1 MKREFEEYFP
11 LPWSVK
17 CRQACYD
24 MDFREEFV
32 MLDMNAV
39 EGQDGK
45 RPPSLIDFTARGS
58 YDHLNGRDP
67 ILEARKDALKYLVQ
81 CANLMPEAARLLR
94 SADEKLLDLCRTCV
108 NAMTEAGYFVDCKN
122 CNVENLDTSI
132 RALLAKLEGGEDDA

>member
-1 MKREFEEYFP
+1 MKRDFEEYFP
-11 LPWSVK
+11 LPWQGK
-17 CRQACYD
+17 CRLACYD
-24 MDFREEFV
+24 MGFREEFI

-81 CANLMPEAARLLR
+81 CANLMPEIERAL
-94 SADEKLLDLCRTCV
+94 KLYFERRAYV
-108 NAMTEAGYFVDCKN
+108 KSPVTEADLKRLYNRIAEIVGAAPVEVADVVD
-122 CNVENLDTSI
+122 
-132 RALLAKLEGGEDDA
+132 

>member
-1 MKREFEEYFP
+1 MKRDFEKYYP

-81 CANLMPEAARLLR
+81 CANLMPECIEVLKPLLEVCKDACALC
-94 SADEKLLDLCRTCV
+94 SAESD
-108 NAMTEAGYFVDCKN
+108 VDATKCN
-122 CNVENLDTSI
+122 CSI
-132 RALLAKLEGGEDDA
+132 RRTIQQAEELLVKVEGGAEDA